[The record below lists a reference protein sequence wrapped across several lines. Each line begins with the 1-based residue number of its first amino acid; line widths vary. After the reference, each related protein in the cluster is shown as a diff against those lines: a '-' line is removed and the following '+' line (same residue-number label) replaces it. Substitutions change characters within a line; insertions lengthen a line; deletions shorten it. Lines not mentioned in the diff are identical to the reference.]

1 MKSVGQ
7 LIFAFFEDYLK
18 TQKGL
23 QPGSIR
29 SYRDTLKLFLAYVAR
44 TCRRPITRLILS
56 DLAAQRVLDFL
67 HMIEVTRGNHVSTR
81 NQRLAALHTFY
92 RYLGLQYPEMLAE
105 AQRVEAI
112 PMKRTA
118 LPQTDYLEHDEI
130 ETLFKTLPRHGSLS
144 LRDRGIFMVL
154 YNTGARVQEIAD
166 LRIAD
171 VDLDGPLRIRLHG
184 KGDKWRSCP
193 LWPETAEVLKKLT
206 TDVQES
212 STPLFMSRQR
222 KPLTRF
228 GIYKI
233 VKRHTSG
240 LRCSTPERKYRGVSP
255 HVFRHSTAVGLLEQG
270 VDINVIRAWLGH
282 VSLETTSRYAEI
294 TLRGKMAAVATC
306 LPTGTTSISSRR
318 SDGWRRDEELL
329 KWLNSL

>member
-23 QPGSIR
+23 RPGSIR
-29 SYRDTLKLFLAYVAR
+29 SYRDTLKLFLAYVASN
-44 TCRRPITRLILS
+44 CRRPITRLILS

-118 LPQTDYLEHDEI
+118 PPQTDYLEHDEI

-144 LRDRGIFMVL
+144 LRDRGMFLVL
-154 YNTGARVQEIAD
+154 FKHGGTGAGDR
-166 LRIAD
+166 
-171 VDLDGPLRIRLHG
+171 RLTHCRHRSRRPITDPTPW
-184 KGDKWRSCP
+184 KGRQVAKLP
-193 LWPETAEVLKKLT
+193 TLAETAEVLKTLT
-206 TDVQES
+206 TDVQKDP
-212 STPLFMSRQR
+212 TPLFICRQR

-233 VKRHTSG
+233 VKLTHSWVASLPLQRRNIAAFPLMS
-240 LRCSTPERKYRGVSP
+240 SATP
-255 HVFRHSTAVGLLEQG
+255 
-270 VDINVIRAWLGH
+270 
-282 VSLETTSRYAEI
+282 
-294 TLRGKMAAVATC
+294 
-306 LPTGTTSISSRR
+306 RR
-318 SDGWRRDEELL
+318 SGFWSRASR
-329 KWLNSL
+329 ST